1 MRIGLRIALTLT
13 ALLATSV
20 SAAKPV
26 KPDCAAS
33 LPAVQ
38 AAVAAAPCDCASATS
53 HGQFVRCAV
62 HVVKGLAG
70 TATLDR
76 RCKGAMVRVFA
87 KSSCGKADAVTCC
100 FADRPCKVKKSAA
113 CTTLGGTPGA
123 TPFCSDACVASP
135 SGAFLD

>member
-20 SAAKPV
+20 LAAKPG

-38 AAVAAAPCDCASATS
+38 TAVAAACDCASATS

-62 HVVKGLAG
+62 QAVKGLVGA
-70 TATLDR
+70 ATLDK

-87 KSSCGKADAVTCC
+87 KSSCGKQDTVTCC
-100 FADRPCKVKKSAA
+100 VTGKPCKVKKSAI
-113 CTTLGGTPGA
+113 CTRLGGTPGT
-123 TPFCSDACVASP
+123 TPFCSDACMGGSP
-135 SGAFLD
+135 SGAFVD